1 MGFGPFYLFVCFVVL
16 YLLLICFYLGQR
28 IMTQLPTYWYQTKY
42 FWIDYPHWDMK
53 PELKRYYLMQTAYWS
68 QQLFVMV
75 LGLERPRKDYNILVA
90 HHIVTIW
97 MVGWS
102 YLINLT
108 LIGNAVY
115 VSMDIPDTLLAT
127 SLLFNYLQ
135 MAKSKTIAFASLTV
149 VWTYFRHILN
159 LYILHSVWFEFD
171 LIPCVINHHPFVC
184 SPSF

>member
-1 MGFGPFYLFVCFVVL
+1 
-16 YLLLICFYLGQR
+16 
-28 IMTQLPTYWYQTKY
+28 MTQLPTYWYQTKY

-53 PELKRYYLMQTAYWS
+53 PELKRYYLMQMAYWS

-75 LGLERPRKDYNILVA
+75 LGLEKKRKDYAELVS

-115 VSMDIPDTLLAT
+115 LSMDIPDTFLAT
-127 SLLFNYLQ
+127 SKLLNYLQ
-135 MAKSKTIAFASLTV
+135 MDKSKSVAFAGLLV
-149 VWTYFRHILN
+149 AWTYFRHALN
-159 LYILHSVWFEFD
+159 LKILYSVWFEFD
-171 LIPCVINHHPFVC
+171 LVP
-184 SPSF
+184 